1 MNTFSIG
8 LVIPSKTQLFSTYYF
23 AYYFSEILR
32 GCISCASIFNCDIL
46 LIPPVSPDKE
56 MNYLKIFRTK
66 KISGMIILAPLSN
79 DKGLIELEK
88 QNIPVVLINGKYKNL
103 SFIDA
108 NNLEGAKKA
117 VEYLIN
123 LGHKRIAIIN
133 GLLNGANGKDRF
145 NGYKL
150 ALSTAKIK
158 IDKNLMGFGEFD
170 QDKSY
175 HEMLKLLNYKFT
187 AVFCANDVMA
197 LGAIKAIE
205 EKKLKIP
212 DDISVVGFDNLVTVS
227 HISPPLTTV
236 QQPIFELGKE
246 SVSLLVEIINKNIT
260 LPKKLILNTNL
271 IVRKSCTKLHP

>member
-1 MNTFSIG
+1 MNKFLVG

-23 AYYFSEILR
+23 AYYFSEVLR

-46 LIPPVSPDKE
+46 IIPPVPPGKE
-56 MNYLKIFRTK
+56 MNYLKTFRRK
-66 KISGMIILAPLSN
+66 KLSGMIILAPLSD
-79 DKGLIELEK
+79 DKGLVELEK
-88 QNIPVVLINGKYKNL
+88 RSVPVVLINGKYKNL
-103 SFIDA
+103 SFTDA
-108 NNLEGAKKA
+108 NNLDGAKKA

-123 LGHKRIAIIN
+123 LGHRRIAIIN
-133 GLLNGANGKDRF
+133 GLLNGTNGKDRF
-145 NGYKL
+145 TGYKL
-150 ALSTAKIK
+150 ALSKAKKK
-158 IDKNLMGFGEFD
+158 IDKNLICFGEFD
-170 QDKSY
+170 QDKSHY
-175 HEMLKLLNYKFT
+175 EMLKLLNHKPS

-227 HISPPLTTV
+227 HIYPPLTTV

-246 SVSLLVEIINKNIT
+246 SVSLLVGIINKNIP

-271 IVRKSCTKLHP
+271 IIRKSCAKPHP

>member
-1 MNTFSIG
+1 
-8 LVIPSKTQLFSTYYF
+8 
-23 AYYFSEILR
+23 
-32 GCISCASIFNCDIL
+32 
-46 LIPPVSPDKE
+46 
-56 MNYLKIFRTK
+56 
-66 KISGMIILAPLSN
+66 MIILAPLSN